1 MRSNTSRPSDGLGPV
16 PRKALFDEVAS
27 RLRHRIHT
35 QDLAPGQR
43 LDELELCQEFS
54 VSRTP
59 LREALKVL
67 QSEGL
72 VKLIPRR
79 GCFVTE
85 ITGTDLANIFSVLMI
100 LEESSTV
107 DAVAR
112 MNDSDLRRLK
122 RLHQQLENAVTS
134 KNLNAYMEANSNF
147 HEELHAIA
155 NNPWRDGIIRDLRRI
170 QMQFR
175 YRSLSLHGR
184 LENSLEEH
192 RQLLQ
197 ALEQRDSKLASS
209 LMRQHIENQ
218 WLAMHRM
225 SEIPIHSAGNAK
237 Q

>member
-1 MRSNTSRPSDGLGPV
+1 MAISASKPGDGLGPV

-35 QDLAPGQR
+35 QDLVPGQR

-59 LREALKVL
+59 VREALKVL

-72 VKLIPRR
+72 VKLIPRH

-85 ITGTDLANIFSVLMI
+85 ITGTDLANIFSVLMV
-100 LEESSTV
+100 LEECSTV
-107 DAVAR
+107 DAVA
-112 MNDSDLRRLK
+112 NLTDADLRRLK
-122 RLHQQLENAVTS
+122 RLHQQLETAAANN
-134 KNLNAYMEANSNF
+134 NLDSYMEANSRF
-147 HEELHAIA
+147 HAELSAIA
-155 NNPWRDGIIRDLRRI
+155 NNPWRDDIIRDLRRI

-175 YRSLSLHGR
+175 YRSLSLAGR
-184 LENSLEEH
+184 LESSLDEH
-192 RQLLQ
+192 RQLMR

-209 LMRQHIENQ
+209 VMRQHIENQ
-218 WLAMHRM
+218 WMAMHRM
-225 SEIPIHSAGNAK
+225 SEIPLHNVSAAK